1 MECYSLHTVCRGPSQ
16 NPKPKTYNPEPKT
29 CDLMI
34 STNHN
39 TNASQAR
46 ADLWA
51 RRSLRTA
58 RVLTIYGLLAGG
70 AVIFSLPFVWMIGT
84 SAKVDREMYTEEIR
98 LFPMRPIPAEVSP
111 YLDDRFYEKPD
122 HERYERVRPVIKEAL
137 YQREIDLPEFVHNRD
152 RVVEII
158 TPGIYERLWQTMPR
172 ALWLEEDERLFE
184 EIRARMDDGLIRETV
199 HRVLRSLTFGAVR
212 VRSFDL
218 QEIEVTADRP
228 ISEFWEIKGDVPARF
243 VDRLDAESQADLLY
257 DFRSER
263 RGRLTLERTIELP
276 FDAER
281 LYRVQ
286 MFIRP
291 DDSWHPLRFYVEK
304 GGALYKGRRPEYLG
318 DFQWGAVTLQEYGPD
333 DESTKIRL
341 WIPYTKV
348 DEGPQYESRPD
359 RVKVRIEMEENT
371 AFGAWWAK
379 AQRNY
384 RGALDYIPFW
394 RYTATSIFLV
404 ALNIIGNIISCSLV
418 AYAFARLH
426 WPGRNI
432 SFGVMLSTLM
442 IPPQITMI
450 PFFLIIKEIGW
461 YNTLYPLWVI
471 SFFGN
476 AFNIFLLRQF
486 MKGIPRDLEDAAK
499 IDGCNFIHVYW
510 YVILP
515 LIKPTLAVISIFT
528 FMAVWNDFMGPLI
541 FLSDQRLY
549 PLSLGLY
556 AFHVQAGGD
565 LGMMMAGSLLMTLP
579 VILIFFFAQKY
590 FIQGVTLTGMKG

>member
-1 MECYSLHTVCRGPSQ
+1 MTSAT
-16 NPKPKTYNPEPKT
+16 
-29 CDLMI
+29 
-34 STNHN
+34 HN
-39 TNASQAR
+39 TDAAPAR

-58 RVLTIYGLLAGG
+58 RVLTIYGLLLGG
-70 AVIFSLPFVWMIGT
+70 AVIFSLPFVWMFGT
-84 SAKVDREMYTEEIR
+84 SMKVDREMYTEEIQ

-111 YLDDRFYEKPD
+111 YLDDRFFAHPPHD
-122 HERYERVRPVIKEAL
+122 RYERVRPVIESELATRTIL
-137 YQREIDLPEFVHNRD
+137 LPDHVHGREDVADVIA
-152 RVVEII
+152 
-158 TPGIYERLWQTMPR
+158 PGIYEQLWQTMPR
-172 ALWLEEDERLFE
+172 ALWRESDDRLAT
-184 EIRARMDDGLIRETV
+184 EIRARITDDMIEDTV
-199 HRVLRSLTFGAVR
+199 GRVWRRLTFGAVR
-212 VRSFDL
+212 VRSHDL
-218 QEIEVTADRP
+218 QELE
-228 ISEFWEIKGDVPARF
+228 ISEDERLADFWSLEGNVPARF
-243 VDRLDAESQADLLY
+243 VDANEGDTTRADLVY
-257 DFRSER
+257 DFRDQR
-263 RGRLTLERTIELP
+263 RGRITIERTLELP
-276 FDAER
+276 FMAER
-281 LYRVQ
+281 LYRIQ

-291 DDSWHPLRFYVEK
+291 DDSWHPLRFRVEK
-304 GGALYKGRRPEYLG
+304 NGALYEGVRPEYLG

-341 WIPYTKV
+341 WIPYRKV
-348 DEGPQYESRPD
+348 DEGPQYESRPHH
-359 RVKVRIEMEENT
+359 VKVSIEMKENT
-371 AFGAWWAK
+371 ALGAWWAK

-394 RYTATSIFLV
+394 RYTATSVFLV
-404 ALNIIGNIISCSLV
+404 VLNIIGNIISCSLV
-418 AYAFARLH
+418 AYAFARLR

-499 IDGCNFIHVYW
+499 IDGCTFMQVYW
-510 YVILP
+510 YVIMP

-528 FMAVWNDFMGPLI
+528 FMTVWNDFMGPLI

-556 AFHVQAGGD
+556 AFHVQAGGN

-579 VILIFFFAQKY
+579 VIIIFFFAQKY